1 MSINNFNEVSQRDNE
16 VEENEEEEE
25 LDPRIQ
31 VVFLLFKFKNI
42 KKLVK
47 V

>member
-1 MSINNFNEVSQRDNE
+1 MSINNLNEVSQRNTE

-31 VVFLLFKFKNI
+31 VIFFKLEFLI
-42 KKLVK
+42 D
-47 V
+47 